1 MLNVELLMICVIKLI
16 ARCRMLL
23 SQRST
28 LLLST
33 LLHASAC
40 SLTRTCRS
48 FRHKTAALLHAS
60 HMLLLPS
67 QLHHAPKSHMRS
79 HSITPIKTYPRKC
92 TPFGSS
98 YKTSSPSP
106 KHAWKNSQIAGDSHH
121 HAIEWETKSGYPLGI
136 SVHRD
141 LLRSLI
147 ISRSDHSLYLTELE
161 LRRIS

>member
-1 MLNVELLMICVIKLI
+1 MKKPSLMTSVIKLI

-67 QLHHAPKSHMRS
+67 QLPHALKSHMRS
-79 HSITPIKTYPRKC
+79 NSRAPTRRPTRSHTLLCLDYTEFPILTLRRR
-92 TPFGSS
+92 SS
-98 YKTSSPSP
+98 CRRDVASC
-106 KHAWKNSQIAGDSHH
+106 ANRQ
-121 HAIEWETKSGYPLGI
+121 AIELSNA
-136 SVHRD
+136 
-141 LLRSLI
+141 
-147 ISRSDHSLYLTELE
+147 
-161 LRRIS
+161 